1 MKTLYRLQEFPDIW
15 ADACLR
21 DSSGRLIFLSVYG
34 RDGVLMQML
43 SAIELGR
50 SSERGVDRINLLD
63 PDGQR
68 HRADV
73 GDAKRLAK
81 HSGKLPKQNLF
92 GSLNQMWLYD
102 RCLQTPD
109 RANRIGWVL
118 HSLADAGSDD
128 GDTVF
133 QERIWRLINLLS
145 PVALQDH
152 WRELV
157 VAWLVSKSA
166 LEPMDSA
173 LYPALGRVRATRVS
187 LSDQFTDFISQSV
200 GAGAMRLDESAQ
212 AMPGG
217 VHGVIADSDHR
228 QVPAQ
233 RWAEPEN
240 EAEPVA

>member
-50 SSERGVDRINLLD
+50 SSERGVDRINLLG
-63 PDGQR
+63 PDGRR

-81 HSGKLPKQNLF
+81 HAGKLPKQNLF

-102 RCLQTPD
+102 SSLQTPD

-118 HSLADAGSDD
+118 HNSSATDRSAEQAQD
-128 GDTVF
+128 F
-133 QERIWRLINLLS
+133 QDRLWRLVKLLS
-145 PVALQDH
+145 PVALREH
-152 WRELV
+152 WRKPVFDWCL
-157 VAWLVSKSA
+157 SKSA
-166 LEPMDSA
+166 MQIMDSE
-173 LYPALGRVRATRVS
+173 LYPALGQVSAMRVS
-187 LSDQFTDFISQSV
+187 LSDHFTGFISDSV
-200 GAGAMRLDESAQ
+200 RLGVLQLDRAGQEVPGAILFN
-212 AMPGG
+212 
-217 VHGVIADSDHR
+217 
-228 QVPAQ
+228 PAGSP
-233 RWAEPEN
+233 ASC
-240 EAEPVA
+240 